1 MPRKGQRLKHRKTA
15 WPKPAGPSHQRIDP
29 LEHLVLTAYVNAH
42 FDWMRVTGYSED
54 TVRARKTALRRFI
67 VWCEERALRD
77 PKDITKPI
85 LERYQRHLFYYRK
98 VDGRPMTL
106 GTQFGCLAPL
116 KTFFKWLAKENH
128 ILYNPA
134 SEITL
139 PKLPKHLPRV
149 ILSIQ
154 EIEAILR
161 EAEPSTASGL
171 RDRAMLETLYSTA
184 LRRMEL
190 PGLALYDVD
199 LTRRLVMVREG
210 KGKRDRVVPIGERAA
225 AWVDKYLQ
233 EARPQLLVGDT
244 ESLFLTDYGE
254 PMSPEYVAERVRRYM
269 HFAGVKK
276 PGACHLFRHACA
288 THMLENGADTRFIQA
303 LLGHAD
309 LGTTQIYT
317 RVSIDKLREIH
328 DATHPAKLHRTAAK
342 PRRESSSAESILAAL
357 EAEDTQ
363 GDGAGIS
370 T

>member
-1 MPRKGQRLKHRKTA
+1 MPRKGQRLKSRKTA

-29 LEHLVLTAYVNAH
+29 LAHLPLTAYMNAH

-54 TVRARKTALRRFI
+54 TVRARRTALRRFI
-67 VWCEERALRD
+67 AWCEERALRD

-98 VDGRPMTL
+98 ADGRPITL
-106 GTQFGCLAPL
+106 GSQFGCLAPL
-116 KTFFKWLAKENH
+116 RTFFKWLAKENH

-134 SEITL
+134 SELTL

-161 EAEPSTASGL
+161 EAEPTNSSGL
-171 RDRAMLETLYSTA
+171 RDRAMLETLYSTG

-190 PGLALYDVD
+190 VGLALYDVD

-233 EARPQLLVGDT
+233 EARPQLLIADV
-244 ESLFLTDYGE
+244 EALFLTDYGE
-254 PMSPEYVAERVRRYM
+254 PMAPEYVAERVRRYM
-269 HFAGVKK
+269 HFAGIDK

-288 THMLENGADTRFIQA
+288 THMLENGADTRFIQV

-309 LGTTQIYT
+309 IGTTQIYT

-328 DATHPAKLHRTAAK
+328 DATHPAKLHRTTE
-342 PRRESSSAESILAAL
+342 PRREPSSAESILAAL
-357 EAEDTQ
+357 EAEGESDA
-363 GDGAGIS
+363 GADIS

>member
-1 MPRKGQRLKHRKTA
+1 MPRKGQRLKYRKTV
-15 WPKPAGPSHQRIDP
+15 WPKPQIPKPARVDP
-29 LEHLVLTAYVNAH
+29 LGHLPLTRSMQEHFEWMLVS
-42 FDWMRVTGYSED
+42 GYSED
-54 TVRARKTALRRFI
+54 TVRARRVAIRRFI
-67 VWCEERALRD
+67 TWCEERALRT
-77 PKDITKPI
+77 PTDITKPI
-85 LERYQRHLFYYRK
+85 LERYQRHLYYHRK

-106 GTQFGCLAPL
+106 GSQLGCLAPL

-128 ILYNPA
+128 IPYNPA
-134 SEITL
+134 SELDL

-154 EIEAILR
+154 EVEAILR
-161 EAEPSTASGL
+161 EAEPKSAPGL

-190 PGLALYDVD
+190 AGLALYDVD

-210 KGKRDRVVPIGERAA
+210 KGRRDRVVPIGARAA
-225 AWVDKYLQ
+225 AWVEKYLL
-233 EARPQLLVGDT
+233 EGRPQLLVTDD
-244 ESLFLTDYGE
+244 EALFLTDYGE
-254 PMSPEYVAERVRRYM
+254 PMSPQYVSDRMRCYM
-269 HFAGVKK
+269 HFAGVEK

-328 DATHPAKLHRTAAK
+328 DATHPAKLTRTPKTLAS
-342 PRRESSSAESILAAL
+342 PRAESILAAL
-357 EAEDTQ
+357 DAESESD
-363 GDGAGIS
+363 DGAGIS